1 MVKFLRYVYS
11 FWHSPRTW
19 QTHTHRQTHT
29 DTAWRHRPRLCIAS
43 RGKNRSASAT
53 WEISLIVYRSHL
65 KWFKL
70 CVCVTAQVLWNSG
83 DVSVCDRY
91 RDNAKKVSQL
101 MADQPSTPADRIRFW
116 VNYVVRHGGAS
127 HLHSR
132 TAWRLNWFQYWCLDV
147 AVCLLTTLA
156 VVIFL
161 VYRLLHLIVSVV
173 GGAVMKAIHTTRSH
187 QSS

>member
-1 MVKFLRYVYS
+1 MFIRFDTVHERD
-11 FWHSPRTW
+11 R
-19 QTHTHRQTHT
+19 HTHRQTHT

-161 VYRLLHLIVSVV
+161 VYRLLHLIASVV
-173 GGAVMKAIHTTRSH
+173 AVMKAIHTTRSH